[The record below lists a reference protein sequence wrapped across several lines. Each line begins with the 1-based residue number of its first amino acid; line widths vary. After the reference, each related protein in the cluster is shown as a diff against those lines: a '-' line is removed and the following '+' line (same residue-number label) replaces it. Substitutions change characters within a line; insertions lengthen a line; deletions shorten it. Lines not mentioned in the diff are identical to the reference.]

1 MKKYIIGFAT
11 KHHTLWTI
19 EEFLTKESGKT
30 TIKTIYEFI
39 QNLGYD
45 YDKVREKY
53 PDLEFDETL
62 RGKSAS
68 FETVKYEYDD
78 DVFHCGKYVGKKI
91 AECTDESYLAWWFN
105 NNAKDSH
112 KEIIMGMVENFQ
124 EYAFYKD
131 EIISKQSFLRAVSF
145 EKDLE
150 YFSNYVSK
158 KFPIEFSPERNL
170 DYAGLVAVNNVIT
183 AKFPNFKTS
192 EYCGYQYGLPYDS
205 KNNAKRIKNKN
216 LVITDYSVDEISKF
230 GITIIV
236 NEWKLK

>member
-11 KHHTLWTI
+11 KHHTLWTM
-19 EEFLTKESGKT
+19 EVSLFKESGKT
-30 TIKTIYEFI
+30 TIKTRYEFI

-68 FETVKYEYDD
+68 FETVKHEYDD
-78 DVFHCGKYVGKKI
+78 DVFHCGKYAGKKI

-131 EIISKQSFLRAVSF
+131 AIISKQSFLETMSF

-150 YFSNYVSK
+150 YFSNHVSE

-170 DYAGLVAVNNVIT
+170 DYAGLVAVNHVIT
-183 AKFPNFKTS
+183 AKFPNFKIS
-192 EYCGYQYGLPYDS
+192 EYNGYQYGLPFDS
-205 KNNAKRIKNKN
+205 KNKAKRIKNKN
-216 LVITDYSVDEISKF
+216 LVITDYSVEEISKF
-230 GITIIV
+230 GITVTV
-236 NEWKLK
+236 NEWSFC

>member
-11 KHHTLWTI
+11 KHHTLWTM
-19 EEFLTKESGKT
+19 EVSLFKESGKT
-30 TIKTIYEFI
+30 TIKTRYEFI

-62 RGKSAS
+62 RGKSTS
-68 FETVKYEYDD
+68 FETVKHEYDD
-78 DVFHCGKYVGKKI
+78 DVFHCGKYAGKKI

-112 KEIIMGMVENFQ
+112 KEIIMSMVEDFQ

-131 EIISKQSFLRAVSF
+131 AIISKQSFLEAVNF

-150 YFSNYVSK
+150 YFSNHVTEKS
-158 KFPIEFSPERNL
+158 PIEFSPERNL
-170 DYAGLVAVNNVIT
+170 DYEGLVAVNHVIT

-192 EYCGYQYGLPYDS
+192 EYNGYQYGLPFDS
-205 KNNAKRIKNKN
+205 KNKAKRIKNKN
-216 LVITDYSVDEISKF
+216 IIITDYSAEISKF
-230 GITIIV
+230 GITITV
-236 NEWKLK
+236 NEWSFC

>member
-11 KHHTLWTI
+11 KHHTLWTMEVSLI
-19 EEFLTKESGKT
+19 KESGKT
-30 TIKTIYEFI
+30 TIKTRYEFI

-68 FETVKYEYDD
+68 FETVKHEYDD
-78 DVFHCGKYVGKKI
+78 DVFHCGKYAGKKI

-131 EIISKQSFLRAVSF
+131 AIISKQSFLKTMSF

-150 YFSNYVSK
+150 YFSNHVSE

-170 DYAGLVAVNNVIT
+170 DYAGLVAVNHVIT

-192 EYCGYQYGLPYDS
+192 EYNGYQYGLPLDS
-205 KNNAKRIKNKN
+205 KNKAKRIKNKN
-216 LVITDYSVDEISKF
+216 LVITDYSVEEISKF
-230 GITIIV
+230 GITVTV
-236 NEWKLK
+236 NEWSFC

>member
-11 KHHTLWTI
+11 KHHTLWTM
-19 EEFLTKESGKT
+19 EVSLFKESGKT
-30 TIKTIYEFI
+30 TIKTRYEFI

-68 FETVKYEYDD
+68 FETVKHEYDD
-78 DVFHCGKYVGKKI
+78 DVFHCGKYAGKKI

-131 EIISKQSFLRAVSF
+131 AIISKQSFLEVMSF

-150 YFSNYVSK
+150 YFSNHVTE
-158 KFPIEFSPERNL
+158 KFPIEFSPEKNL
-170 DYAGLVAVNNVIT
+170 DYAGLVAVNHVIT
-183 AKFPNFKTS
+183 AKFPNFKTF
-192 EYCGYQYGLPYDS
+192 EYNGYQYGLPFDS
-205 KNNAKRIKNKN
+205 KNKAKRIKNKN
-216 LVITDYSVDEISKF
+216 IVITDYSAEISKF
-230 GITIIV
+230 GITVTV
-236 NEWKLK
+236 NEWSFC

>member
-11 KHHTLWTI
+11 KHHTLWTM
-19 EEFLTKESGKT
+19 EVFLTKESGKT
-30 TIKTIYEFI
+30 TIKTRYEFI

-68 FETVKYEYDD
+68 FETVKHEYDD
-78 DVFHCGKYVGKKI
+78 DVFHYGKYAGKKI

-105 NNAKDSH
+105 NNAKESH
-112 KEIIMGMVENFQ
+112 KEIIMGMVENFK

-131 EIISKQSFLRAVSF
+131 SIISKQSFLEAMSF

-150 YFSNYVSK
+150 YFSNHVSE

-170 DYAGLVAVNNVIT
+170 DYAGLVAVNHVIT
-183 AKFPNFKTS
+183 AKFPNFKIS
-192 EYCGYQYGLPYDS
+192 EYNGYQYGLPFDA
-205 KNNAKRIKNKN
+205 KNKAKRIKNKN
-216 LVITDYSVDEISKF
+216 LVITDYSVEEISKF
-230 GITIIV
+230 GITITV
-236 NEWKLK
+236 NEWSFC

>member
-11 KHHTLWTI
+11 KHHTLWTM
-19 EEFLTKESGKT
+19 EVSLFKESGKT
-30 TIKTIYEFI
+30 TIKTRYEFI

-68 FETVKYEYDD
+68 FETVKHEYDD
-78 DVFHCGKYVGKKI
+78 DVFHCGKYAGKKI

-131 EIISKQSFLRAVSF
+131 AIISKQSFLEAMSF

-150 YFSNYVSK
+150 YFSNHVSE

-170 DYAGLVAVNNVIT
+170 DYAGLVAVNHVIT
-183 AKFPNFKTS
+183 AKFPNFKTF
-192 EYCGYQYGLPYDS
+192 EYNGYQYGLPFDS
-205 KNNAKRIKNKN
+205 KNKAKRIKNKN
-216 LVITDYSVDEISKF
+216 IIITDYSAEISKF
-230 GITIIV
+230 GITVTV
-236 NEWKLK
+236 NEWNFC

>member
-11 KHHTLWTI
+11 KHHTLWSM
-19 EEFLTKESGKT
+19 EVFLTKESGKT

-68 FETVKYEYDD
+68 FETVKHEYDD

-91 AECTDESYLAWWFN
+91 AECTDESYLAWWYN

-131 EIISKQSFLRAVSF
+131 EIISKQSFLQAVSF
-145 EKDLE
+145 EKDFE
-150 YFSNYVSK
+150 YFSNHVSK

-170 DYAGLVAVNNVIT
+170 DYAGLVAVNHVIT

-192 EYCGYQYGLPYDS
+192 EYNGYQYGLPFDS
-205 KNNAKRIKNKN
+205 KNNVKRIKNKN
-216 LVITDYSVDEISKF
+216 LVITDYSVEEISKF
-230 GITIIV
+230 GITVIV
-236 NEWKLK
+236 NEWNFR